1 MTDRIPLDDLTSDQ
15 LDQLYADLDRY
26 EEVVGE
32 LNEANTTLQREAA
45 RGDRLYHSRNRWA
58 DHAGRLQERA
68 LTAEAR
74 VRELEAAAPEVD
86 RRSLH
91 AQHVAALTDAYPDLR
106 HTADH
111 IANLVLGVRD
121 EHVRELEQRVAEL
134 TAGQCTH
141 ALAVCE
147 QHHRVPVTGCPYPR
161 CKAAAARTA

>member
-1 MTDRIPLDDLTSDQ
+1 MTTQPDRIPLDDLTSDQ
-15 LDQLYADLDRY
+15 LDQLYARIDTL
-26 EEVVGE
+26 
-32 LNEANTTLQREAA
+32 EAVCLSNKRA
-45 RGDRLYHSRNRWA
+45 Y
-58 DHAGRLQERA
+58 AGAVQAA

-91 AQHVAALTDAYPDLR
+91 ARHVAALTDAYPDLR

-111 IANLVLGVRD
+111 IANISLGVRD

-134 TAGQCTH
+134 TAGQCTD

-161 CKAAAARTA
+161 CKAAAARTTA